1 MVTCDSNAT
10 EYMQCEG
17 ADVMKAMVI
26 GAGRIHARELSS
38 RGGGVGGLIDAQ
50 EARSWWP
57 ADNHSAMWNHLLKC
71 ITGEAEPVA
80 TLHHAAGAVADAWRC
95 YEAAGVSR

>member
-26 GAGRIHARELSS
+26 G
-38 RGGGVGGLIDAQ
+38 
-50 EARSWWP
+50 
-57 ADNHSAMWNHLLKC
+57 SAMWNHLLKC